1 MARSQAVDPTAIV
14 LMKSRRVVRLLVR
27 LSESILNQ
35 GKHSIQSEVF
45 FPLCQPG
52 CRQLGHQSRTNPT
65 IYVKPLV
72 KGQENDYNDVD
83 AIAEA
88 ALRPNLRV
96 AATISEM
103 NSRLLI
109 TAPKGSAQSH
119 RFLNPTW
126 PAYTSIT
133 VGVLNCSHFENH
145 FWSGS
150 ECE

>member
-1 MARSQAVDPTAIV
+1 MRYFSHFV
-14 LMKSRRVVRLLVR
+14 SRAL
-27 LSESILNQ
+27 
-35 GKHSIQSEVF
+35 
-45 FPLCQPG
+45 
-52 CRQLGHQSRTNPT
+52 RQLGHQPRTNPT

-72 KGQENDYNDVD
+72 KGKENDYSDAE

-96 AATISEM
+96 AAAISEM

>member
-1 MARSQAVDPTAIV
+1 
-14 LMKSRRVVRLLVR
+14 
-27 LSESILNQ
+27 LSA
-35 GKHSIQSEVF
+35 GR
-45 FPLCQPG
+45 

-72 KGQENDYNDVD
+72 KGQENDYND
-83 AIAEA
+83 AELIAEA
-88 ALRPNLRV
+88 ALRLNLRV
-96 AATISEM
+96 AAAISQM

-119 RFLNPTW
+119 CFLNFTW

-133 VGVLNCSHFENH
+133 VGVLNCSHFENY

-150 ECE
+150 ECEELRVKRGRYRDRRQGIFD

>member
-14 LMKSRRVVRLLVR
+14 LMKSRRAVRLLVR

-35 GKHSIQSEVF
+35 SKHSIQSEAF

-52 CRQLGHQSRTNPT
+52 VAPTGSPAEDQSHDLCEA
-65 IYVKPLV
+65 VL

-96 AATISEM
+96 AAAISEM

-133 VGVLNCSHFENH
+133 VGVLNCSHFENY